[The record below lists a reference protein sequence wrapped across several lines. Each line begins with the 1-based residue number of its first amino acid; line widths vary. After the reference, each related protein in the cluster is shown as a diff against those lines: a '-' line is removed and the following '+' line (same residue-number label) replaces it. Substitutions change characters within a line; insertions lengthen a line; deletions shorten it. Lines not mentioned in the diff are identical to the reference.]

1 MSIIIKSFSVGNG
14 DMFYIKHNV
23 DSFSV
28 IDCCMNE
35 EDRRGIVEELKHQS
49 GDKTITRFIS
59 THPDDDHIR
68 GLEYLNRYMP
78 IANFYCV
85 KNGAGKLHETEDFKQ
100 YCSLRDSDKAY
111 YLERGC
117 SRKWLNESDYR
128 RGGAGIEI
136 LWPDTS
142 NERYEVALLQA
153 AIGGSPNNI
162 CPIVQYSLERGA
174 KVLWMGDLETD
185 FMEEIGIPPSLGKI
199 DVLFAPHHGRDSGKI
214 PESWLRVMDPKVIVV
229 GEAPSEH
236 LNYYGSYNT
245 IKQNSAGSL
254 LFECV
259 GEEINVYAEKISYS
273 EDFLQSK
280 YRAHR
285 NYGLRYIGTLTCHA
299 HSARLLSQVLR
310 SLSGGRNF
318 L

>member
-1 MSIIIKSFSVGNG
+1 MSIIIKSFSVGSG

-23 DSFSV
+23 DSFSI
-28 IDCCMNE
+28 IDCCMDEHNRE
-35 EDRRGIVEELKHQS
+35 GILRELLRESQGKI
-49 GDKTITRFIS
+49 ITRFIS

-68 GLEYLNRYMP
+68 GLEYLNQNMP
-78 IANFYCV
+78 IENFYCV
-85 KNGAGKLHETEDFKQ
+85 ENRATKWRTTDDFNE
-100 YCSLRDSDKAY
+100 YCSLRDSGKAF
-111 YLERGC
+111 YLKGSC
-117 SRKWLNESDYR
+117 QRKWLNESDYQR
-128 RGGAGIEI
+128 CGAGINI

-142 NERYEVALLQA
+142 NEHYKVALQD
-153 AIGGSPNNI
+153 AIDGSPNNI
-162 CPIVQYSLERGA
+162 CPIVQYSLEHGVTA
-174 KVLWMGDLETD
+174 LWMGDLETD
-185 FMEEIGIPPSLGKI
+185 FMKKIGGNLYLPKVDI
-199 DVLFAPHHGRDSGKI
+199 LFAPHHGRDSGKI
-214 PESWLRVMDPKVIVV
+214 PESWLRAMDPKVVVV

-245 IKQNSAGSL
+245 IKQNSAGAV

-299 HSARLLSQVLR
+299 VSARFLSQVLR